1 MHPASQLSVLA
12 LVLLEYVAV
21 SAPNLSPTERR
32 IVALRLMLDRW
43 RAELPAVQ
51 AVDPVRARDHVQA
64 LVDLQQLI
72 DSLESERQEASL
84 PAVFEHS

>member
-1 MHPASQLSVLA
+1 
-12 LVLLEYVAV
+12 
-21 SAPNLSPTERR
+21 
-32 IVALRLMLDRW
+32 MLDRW

-72 DSLESERQEASL
+72 DSLESERQDASL
-84 PAVFEHS
+84 PVVFEHS